1 MQHTCGG
8 QRTIQDVSALF
19 FQHMGPRDLT
29 QVVRLGKCIS
39 LQMQLMSTSDNCRG
53 WIEGQGEVSKT
64 GKHRYYPQMISCSD
78 QDSRIRETGG

>member
-1 MQHTCGG
+1 MEVKEQPRVCLLSSSSMW
-8 QRTIQDVSALF
+8 V
-19 FQHMGPRDLT
+19 PRDLT

-39 LQMQLMSTSDNCRG
+39 LQMQPMSTSDNCRG

-64 GKHRYYPQMISCSD
+64 GKCRCYPQMISCSD